1 MKTRYVFAKSY
12 VDVKPCLEKAL
23 PMIKGKV
30 GIITTIQ
37 FLHLMKDVSQFLTEN
52 KIENEVLGQVLGC
65 NVEVTK
71 PNRGRASMGPDGQ
84 VHLGKS
90 DADTF
95 LFFGDGLF
103 HPKGMIIKEDNY
115 VVMADPISNK
125 ARVLGKDELKKF
137 ENIKRRGLVTFLSS
151 TNIGVLVT
159 LKPGQE
165 QVKAALSLKD
175 KYPDKNFYILV
186 FDDLDFNTLENYQ
199 FVECFVNTMC
209 PRIAYDDAHKIFKPI
224 ADYSDLMEI

>member
-12 VDVKPCLEKAL
+12 VDVKPCLEKAI
-23 PMIKGKV
+23 PMLKGKV

-37 FLHLMKDVSQFLTEN
+37 FLHLMKDVGQFLSEN
-52 KIENEVLGQVLGC
+52 KIESEVLGQVLGC

-71 PNRGRASMGPDGQ
+71 
-84 VHLGKS
+84 KS

-115 VVMADPISNK
+115 VVMADPISNA
-125 ARVLGKDELKKF
+125 ARVLGKEELKKF

-165 QVKAALSLKD
+165 QVKAALSLKE

-224 ADYSDLMEI
+224 VDYLDLLEVQNEKTVTN

>member
-12 VDVKPCLEKAL
+12 VDVKPCLEKAIPL
-23 PMIKGKV
+23 LKGKV

-37 FLHLMKDVSQFLTEN
+37 FLHLMKDVSQFLAE
-52 KIENEVLGQVLGC
+52 KGIKSEVLGQVLGC

-71 PNRGRASMGPDGQ
+71 
-84 VHLGKS
+84 KS
-90 DADTF
+90 DADSF

-103 HPKGMIIKEDNY
+103 HPKGMIIKEENY

-137 ENIKRRGLVTFLSS
+137 ENIKRRGLTTFLSS
-151 TNIGVLVT
+151 TDIGVLVT

-165 QVKAALSLKD
+165 QVKAALSLKE

-224 ADYSDLMEI
+224 VDYLDLL